1 MAKIKVALD
10 DGHGTET
17 PGKRTPLFNDGSFMK
32 ENEFNE
38 AVVKIT
44 GEILKKYDIDV
55 IYVAS
60 EKTDVSL
67 KKRVDRA
74 NEKNADIYV
83 SVHANAFGDSW
94 NDANGFETYIYSFDN
109 SNNVKLAEC
118 IHNKCIAATGLKNRG
133 IKAMK
138 DFYVLKYTKMPAVLL
153 ECGFMTNKKEAELL
167 RSYEYRKKVGNAIA
181 EGILQYFAIDKE
193 EVLLTIDEALNIIQK
208 KCGFDDNTMKYLQFY
223 KFAESMIIRLAEA
236 MI

>member
-1 MAKIKVALD
+1 
-10 DGHGTET
+10 
-17 PGKRTPLFNDGSFMK
+17 
-32 ENEFNE
+32 
-38 AVVKIT
+38 
-44 GEILKKYDIDV
+44 
-55 IYVAS
+55 
-60 EKTDVSL
+60 
-67 KKRVDRA
+67 
-74 NEKNADIYV
+74 
-83 SVHANAFGDSW
+83 
-94 NDANGFETYIYSFDN
+94 
-109 SNNVKLAEC
+109 
-118 IHNKCIAATGLKNRG
+118 
-133 IKAMK
+133 MK